1 MMPRLSGEG
10 LSRCATL
17 LSGVLLLTGTAAGP
31 AAAQMSS
38 NPPEISNPAEITA
51 CLCEQQGIAPLSA
64 DMSAKTQAL
73 ASARQRVA
81 DLDAQL
87 LQARQHIDVNNA
99 QSEEQFK
106 ELLARRDQ
114 AYQASI
120 GPVVGAAD
128 QATARYNDYVNRYNT
143 ECANHIFNP
152 DVLAAVQAHLVCQPL
167 Q

>member
-1 MMPRLSGEG
+1 MPRVLRRE
-10 LSRCATL
+10 LSRRAML
-17 LSGVLLLTGTAAGP
+17 LGGALLLASTVAGP
-31 AAAQMSS
+31 AGAQMLSD
-38 NPPEISNPAEITA
+38 PAEITA
-51 CLCEQQGIAPLSA
+51 CLCEQQGIVPLSA

-73 ASARQRVA
+73 AAARQRVA

-106 ELLARRDQ
+106 DLLARRDQ

-128 QATARYNDYVNRYNT
+128 QATARYNAYVNRYNA

-152 DVLAAVQAHLVCQPL
+152 DVLAAVQAHLMCPPL

>member
-1 MMPRLSGEG
+1 MLLGGALFLASA
-10 LSRCATL
+10 AT
-17 LSGVLLLTGTAAGP
+17 GP
-31 AAAQMSS
+31 AGAQML
-38 NPPEISNPAEITA
+38 NDPAQITA
-51 CLCEQQGIAPLSA
+51 CLCEQQGISTLSA

-73 ASARQRVA
+73 AAARQRVA
-81 DLDAQL
+81 DLDAEL

-106 ELLARRDQ
+106 DLLARRDQ

-120 GPVVGAAD
+120 GPVVGTAD
-128 QATARYNDYVNRYNT
+128 QATARYNAYVNRYNT

-152 DVLAAVQAHLVCQPL
+152 DVLAAVQAHLMCPPL

>member
-1 MMPRLSGEG
+1 MPRLSGEG
-10 LSRCATL
+10 LLRCATL
-17 LSGVLLLTGTAAGP
+17 LSGVLLLAGAAAGP
-31 AAAQMSS
+31 AWAQMLS
-38 NPPEISNPAEITA
+38 NPSEITA
-51 CLCEQQGIAPLSA
+51 CLCEQQGIATLSA

-73 ASARQRVA
+73 AGARQRVA

-106 ELLARRDQ
+106 ELLVRRDQ

-128 QATARYNDYVNRYNT
+128 QATARYNAYVNRYNA

-152 DVLAAVQAHLVCQPL
+152 DVLAAVQAHLMCPPL

>member
-1 MMPRLSGEG
+1 MMPRLLGEN

-17 LSGVLLLTGTAAGP
+17 FGGAVLLVSTAAGP
-31 AAAQMSS
+31 AGAQMSS
-38 NPPEISNPAEITA
+38 NPAEITS
-51 CLCEQQGIAPLSA
+51 CLCEQQGVATLSA

-73 ASARQRVA
+73 AAARQRVA

-106 ELLARRDQ
+106 GLLAQRDQ

-120 GPVVGAAD
+120 GPIVGAAD
-128 QATARYNDYVNRYNT
+128 QATARYNAYVNRYNAQ
-143 ECANHIFNP
+143 CANHIFNA
-152 DVLAAVQAHLVCQPL
+152 DVLAAVQAHLVCPPL